1 MTHWA
6 SFPVLFLSAC
16 LLGRNVYSNPSAIFL
31 PNCSARASSTIL
43 NRSGKS
49 GDHCLLPDFRRNTF
63 SLSLWSVKLVLWNSV
78 QFCQMLFS
86 IYYVYHEILVYE
98 YDILQLI
105 NFHTLNQPWIPG
117 LSPSWSG
124 CIILFL
130 CFWVWFAS
138 NLLRIFIS
146 IFTKDIGL

>member
-1 MTHWA
+1 MFNFLRNCQTVFQSGCSTLHSYKQCMRVPVSAHPDQQWLCL
-6 SFPVLFLSAC
+6 SFLKAILVGMNCYFIVLGFAFLNDSLSIFSCAFLSAC

-31 PNCSARASSTIL
+31 PTCSARASSTML

-86 IYYVYHEILVYE
+86 IY
-98 YDILQLI
+98 
-105 NFHTLNQPWIPG
+105 
-117 LSPSWSG
+117 
-124 CIILFL
+124 
-130 CFWVWFAS
+130 
-138 NLLRIFIS
+138 
-146 IFTKDIGL
+146 